1 MEACRRCTSA
11 DLYTGTAFLCEN
23 LCCLSSPFAMDG
35 YNFFNYVPTSDNE
48 EGENDVVPSFFHNV
62 VENIQNFDNEQEE
75 NAEYTV
81 MEVIPHGLTGKVSF
95 FICVFVIYKI
105 HSDFQQM

>member
-1 MEACRRCTSA
+1 
-11 DLYTGTAFLCEN
+11 
-23 LCCLSSPFAMDG
+23 MDG

-62 VENIQNFDNEQEE
+62 VENIQIFDNEWEE

-81 MEVIPHGLTGKVSF
+81 MEVIPHGFTGKVSLCVYLL
-95 FICVFVIYKI
+95 FIKYIQTFSECNEQCEQ
-105 HSDFQQM
+105 H